1 MGAMSAFMKKTAF
14 SLSPRKSIAQLII
27 IGALAA
33 CSTGSGDPMQD
44 AAAAI
49 EEQDYRSARIHLMT
63 ALRENAQDPKANLMF
78 AKTLIELGDGV
89 GAETALQ
96 KIIGNPEYAAQA
108 KPLLGRAKLLI
119 DQPEAALEL
128 ASEPAGQFAAELSA
142 VKALALFDLGRFDEG
157 DAVIAEAIASAPG
170 NAELQWIKGN
180 RQLDI
185 GDLDGATRSANAA
198 MKAAPDAMEAM
209 LLAGRIS
216 LAKADGQ
223 KALQY
228 FEKIRKMR
236 PDNAVAE
243 YLTGAIFR
251 DFGKREEARH
261 CFNNV
266 LNISPRHPWA
276 TYFLARMDYEDG
288 KADAAFERFN
298 TTKADI
304 GEVPQA
310 LRLAG
315 ILDVQR
321 GNYEQAIDRLNR
333 FLAQNPPD
341 AEALVALSKALAGA
355 GNHAEAYGAI
365 QPLVQSVTAPADALE
380 LAVDLAGKSGSASAQ
395 QYAQRS
401 AALDREADKNA
412 IFEAE
417 QAIIAQDWVDAAKIY
432 NKLLKQNH
440 PQKVMLLN
448 NAAMVHF
455 NLAKADQA
463 LKYAE
468 QAHKIAPDDPMVKD
482 TLGWIL
488 LQTRKDKARALA
500 LLQEAAAA
508 APNNPEIIWHLANA
522 LAANGQKAEA
532 RELAVKLEP
541 VAGPA
546 QKTQIKNLL
555 AWI

>member
-1 MGAMSAFMKKTAF
+1 M
-14 SLSPRKSIAQLII
+14 RK
-27 IGALAA
+27 
-33 CSTGSGDPMQD
+33 C
-44 AAAAI
+44 
-49 EEQDYRSARIHLMT
+49 R
-63 ALRENAQDPKANLMF
+63 
-78 AKTLIELGDGV
+78 
-89 GAETALQ
+89 
-96 KIIGNPEYAAQA
+96 
-108 KPLLGRAKLLI
+108 
-119 DQPEAALEL
+119 ALE
-128 ASEPAGQFAAELSA
+128 Q
-142 VKALALFDLGRFDEG
+142 
-157 DAVIAEAIASAPG
+157 
-170 NAELQWIKGN
+170 
-180 RQLDI
+180 QLRMPWKR
-185 GDLDGATRSANAA
+185 L
-198 MKAAPDAMEAM
+198 

-228 FEKIRKMR
+228 FEKIRKLR
-236 PDNAVAE
+236 PDNVVAE

-261 CFNNV
+261 CFNKV
-266 LNISPRHPWA
+266 LSVSPKHPWA

-304 GEVPQA
+304 NEVPHA

-341 AEALVALSKALAGA
+341 SEALVALSKALAGA

-365 QPLVQSVTAPADALE
+365 EPLARSVTAPAEALK
-380 LAVDLAGKSGSASAQ
+380 LAANLAGKAGSSTAQ
-395 QYAQRS
+395 QYAQRAS
-401 AALDREADKNA
+401 ALEREADKDA
-412 IFEAE
+412 IFQAE
-417 QAIIAQDWVDAAKIY
+417 QAIIGQDWAQAAKIY
-432 NKLLKQNH
+432 DKLLKKDH

-448 NAAMVHF
+448 NAAMVQY
-455 NLAKADQA
+455 NLARADQA
-463 LKYAE
+463 LKFAE
-468 QAHKIAPDDPMVKD
+468 QAFRIAPQDPMVQD
-482 TLGWIL
+482 TLGWVL
-488 LQTRKDKARALA
+488 LQTRKDKKRALE
-500 LLQEAAAA
+500 LLQEAAAS
-508 APNNPEIIWHLANA
+508 APGNPEIIWHLANA

-532 RELAVKLEP
+532 RELAAKLEP